1 MKESEFDYIVVG
13 AGSAGCVV
21 ANRLSSDPDTRV
33 LLLEAGGPDRNPWLK
48 LPVGYFRTI
57 YDPKFS
63 RVFETEPAAGDG
75 FRGIPWPRGRIVGG
89 SSSINGL
96 IFIRGQHEDF
106 DDWQRMGADGWSYD
120 EVLPHFKALE
130 SYQGGEDRYHGRSG
144 ELTVSD
150 LRNQNAACSAWVGA
164 ANEYGLPLNNDFNG
178 ETTHGVGSYQLSIGR
193 RWRASSSVAFLK
205 TALERLNLTLETN
218 VHVSRVVIENGKAAG
233 VEIISGGEART
244 VHAAAEV
251 ILCAGTLQSPQILQ
265 LSGIGPADLLS
276 RHNIDV
282 AVDAPEV
289 GENVQ
294 DHYQMR
300 LILHLTQKLS
310 LNDDVRNPFKLAGM
324 GLDWLLAGQGP
335 LTVGAGQVGGAAC
348 TKHAEIDRPDIQF
361 NVMPLSV
368 DKPGTPLH
376 RYSGFTASV
385 WQCHPE
391 SKGSIRIQSAD
402 PFDQPHIAPRYL
414 SAERD
419 RKTMVEGIRMLREI
433 HAQPSFRG
441 LWDKEVIPGT
451 DVQSDDDIL
460 DAIRKGGGTV
470 FHPVGSCRMGN
481 DSRAVVDPQLRVQGI
496 DGLRVIDASVMP
508 KITSA
513 NTNAASLMIGEK
525 GAALVLGQDGPARR
539 NSLKTAERLP

>member
-1 MKESEFDYIVVG
+1 
-13 AGSAGCVV
+13 
-21 ANRLSSDPDTRV
+21 
-33 LLLEAGGPDRNPWLK
+33 
-48 LPVGYFRTI
+48 
-57 YDPKFS
+57 
-63 RVFETEPAAGDG
+63 
-75 FRGIPWPRGRIVGG
+75 
-89 SSSINGL
+89 
-96 IFIRGQHEDF
+96 
-106 DDWQRMGADGWSYD
+106 MGADGWSYD
-120 EVLPHFKALE
+120 EVLPHFQALE
-130 SYQGGEDRYHGRSG
+130 SYPGGENQYHGRSG

-150 LRNQNAACSAWVGA
+150 LRNRNAACSAWVGA

-178 ETTHGVGSYQLSIGR
+178 ETTHGVGSYQLSIGK
-193 RWRASSSVAFLK
+193 RWRASASVAFLK
-205 TALERLNLTLETN
+205 TALERPNLTLETN
-218 VHVSRVVIENGKAAG
+218 VHVSRVAIEGGKATG

-348 TKHAEIDRPDIQF
+348 SKHAENDRPDIQF

-376 RYSGFTASV
+376 KYSGFTASV

-414 SAERD
+414 SVERD
-419 RKTMVEGIRMLREI
+419 RKTMVEGIKMLREI

-481 DSRAVVDPQLRVQGI
+481 DGRAVVDPQLRVQGI

-525 GAALVLGQDGPARR
+525 GAALVLGQDRPARR

>member
-1 MKESEFDYIVVG
+1 MSANEFDYIVVG

-21 ANRLSSDPDTRV
+21 ANRLSADPGTRV
-33 LLLEAGGPDRNPWLK
+33 LLLEAGGSDRSPWLK

-63 RVFETEPAAGDG
+63 RVFETEPSAGDG
-75 FRGIPWPRGRIVGG
+75 FRGIPWPRGRVVGG

-120 EVLPHFKALE
+120 QVLPHFKALE

-164 ANEYGLPLNNDFNG
+164 ANEYGLPLNTDFNG

-193 RWRASSSVAFLK
+193 RWRASASVAFLK
-205 TALERLNLTLETN
+205 PALTRTNLSLKTN
-218 VHVSRVVIENGKAAG
+218 VHVGRVVIENGRATG
-233 VEIISGGEART
+233 VEIVSSGESRI
-244 VHAAAEV
+244 VRAAAEV

-265 LSGIGPADLLS
+265 LSGIGPAELLS

-300 LILHLTQKLS
+300 LILRLKRRLS
-310 LNDDVRNPFKLAGM
+310 LNDDVRNPLKLARM
-324 GLDWLLAGQGP
+324 GLDWLVAGQGP

-348 TKHAEIDRPDIQF
+348 TKYADGDRPDIQF

-391 SKGSIRIQSAD
+391 STGSIRIRSAD

-441 LWDKEVIPGT
+441 LWDDEVIPGT
-451 DVQSDDDIL
+451 DVRSDGDIL
-460 DAIRKGGGTV
+460 DAIRNGGGTV
-470 FHPVGSCRMGN
+470 FHPVGSCRMGS
-481 DSRAVVDPQLRVQGI
+481 DSHAVVDPQLRVRGI

-508 KITSA
+508 KVTSA
-513 NTNAASLMIGEK
+513 NTNAASLMIGEM
-525 GAALVLGQDGPARR
+525 GAALVLGQDGPARW
-539 NSLKTAERLP
+539 NALKTAERLS

>member
-1 MKESEFDYIVVG
+1 MSANEFDYIVVG
-13 AGSAGCVV
+13 AGSAGCVL
-21 ANRLSSDPDTRV
+21 ANRLSADPDTRV

-63 RVFETEPAAGDG
+63 RVFETEPSSGDG
-75 FRGIPWPRGRIVGG
+75 FRGIAWPRGRVVGG

-106 DDWQRMGADGWSYD
+106 DDWQQMGADGWSY
-120 EVLPHFKALE
+120 EQVLPHFKALE
-130 SYQGGEDRYHGRSG
+130 SYRGGEDRFHGRSG
-144 ELTVSD
+144 DLTVSD
-150 LRNQNAACSAWVGA
+150 LRNRNAACSAWVAA
-164 ANEYGLPLNNDFNG
+164 ANEYGLPLNTDFNG

-193 RWRASSSVAFLK
+193 RWRASASVAFLK
-205 TALERLNLTLETN
+205 PVLTRSNLTLETN
-218 VHVSRVVIENGKAAG
+218 AHVNRVVIENGKATG
-233 VEIISGGEART
+233 VEIVSGRKPRIVRAD
-244 VHAAAEV
+244 AEV

-265 LSGIGPADLLS
+265 LSGIGPPDVLS
-276 RHNIDV
+276 RHDIDV
-282 AVDAPEV
+282 VVDAPEV

-300 LILHLTQKLS
+300 LVLHLTQKLS
-310 LNDDVRNPFKLAGM
+310 LNDDVRNPLKLAGM
-324 GLDWLLAGQGP
+324 GMNWLVAGQGP

-348 TKHAEIDRPDIQF
+348 TKFAEIGRPDIQF

-376 RYSGFTASV
+376 SYSGFTASV

-391 SKGSIRIQSAD
+391 SKGSIRIRSAD
-402 PFDQPHIAPRYL
+402 PFDQPHITPRYL
-414 SAERD
+414 SVERD
-419 RKTMVEGIRMLREI
+419 RRTMVEGIKMLREI

-441 LWDKEVIPGT
+441 LWDQEVVPGA
-451 DVQSDDDIL
+451 DLRSDDDIL
-460 DAIRKGGGTV
+460 DAIRNGGGTV

-513 NTNAASLMIGEK
+513 NTNAASLMIGEM

-539 NSLKTAERLP
+539 NALKSEERLP